1 MPARPVRPLLFLAVL
16 LFASASE
23 AQDDSP
29 ASGSPAL
36 EVDVGT
42 DTVMALDDVPEPDP
56 CAMERDVELLGLDW
70 SRRQLHHGIC
80 ATVRWFD
87 GFFGEQRFDEAARKI
102 RGRVSYSIEHRD
114 RVGLDGK
121 LRLRLRVTTPN
132 LSRRLNFF
140 VEREDARATLLERAD
155 AEAQTQVVQPASTAQ
170 SDAVR
175 VGFGYDGIK
184 NDHESLDFRTSLRIR
199 EGKLAPSTRIRY
211 WREFL
216 RTDISQ
222 WRFTEEV
229 FWRSHEGWGETT
241 ALDYEF
247 KINTPTLAR
256 WFNHATWSQSTQG
269 WSWRTGIGL
278 YRNLGSGKAGLIE
291 FGLAG
296 QTDAP
301 VGIAN
306 YGTRVAY
313 RQTLGR
319 TWLLGEVY
327 SGYDWPKSQPEDIR
341 HSQLYGGLSIE
352 VLFGHH

>member
-1 MPARPVRPLLFLAVL
+1 MPARPVRPLLLLAVL
-16 LFASASE
+16 LFASASG
-23 AQDDSP
+23 AQVDSP

-42 DTVMALDDVPEPDP
+42 DTVMDLDDVPEPDP
-56 CAMERDVELLGLDW
+56 CAMERGVELLGLDW

-87 GFFGEQRFDEAARKI
+87 GFFGDQRFDEAARKI
-102 RGRVSYSIEHRD
+102 RGRVAYSIEHRD
-114 RVGLDGK
+114 RVGVDAK

-132 LSRRLNFF
+132 LSQRLNFY
-140 VEREDARATLLERAD
+140 VEREDARATLLERTD
-155 AEAQTQVVQPASTAQ
+155 AEADTQVVQPASTAQ

-184 NDHESLDFRTSLRIR
+184 NDHESLDLRTSLRVR

-247 KINTPTLAR
+247 KISTPNLVR
-256 WFNHATWSQSTQG
+256 WFNEGTWSQSTQG

-278 YRNLGSGKAGLIE
+278 YRSLGSGKAGLVE
-291 FGLAG
+291 FGVSG

-301 VGIAN
+301 VSIAN

-352 VLFGHH
+352 VLFGHQ